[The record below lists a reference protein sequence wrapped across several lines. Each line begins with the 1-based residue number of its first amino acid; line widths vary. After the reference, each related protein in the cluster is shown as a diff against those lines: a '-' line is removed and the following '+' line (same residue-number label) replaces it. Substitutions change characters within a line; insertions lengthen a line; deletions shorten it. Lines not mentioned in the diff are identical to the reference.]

1 MKRGEI
7 YFIDIPKDEN
17 DKHKQWGYRPC
28 VIISNDMNNKYCSR
42 VQYIPMTSQQGKTKL
57 PTHITLKST
66 RMQKDTIALCECI
79 DAIDKS
85 YVKEKVG
92 RVSEEDLIGIEMG
105 MLIQLYPQNKLS
117 FMINNLRQVSYA

>member
-66 RMQKDTIALCECI
+66 RMHNF
-79 DAIDKS
+79 
-85 YVKEKVG
+85 
-92 RVSEEDLIGIEMG
+92 SEYNYKNVAYL
-105 MLIQLYPQNKLS
+105 
-117 FMINNLRQVSYA
+117 VTV